1 VTSTSRPGP
10 IDKPALD
17 LFRLDGKTAL
27 ITGGSRNIGKA
38 IAEGFASA
46 GADLVLVA
54 RKAPALEEVA
64 AAIRARSGQSVLT
77 RACDVGSATQVGEL
91 VAELT
96 SSGTHIDVLVNNAI
110 HTGGTYGVVPL
121 LETGDQPWRRTM
133 EVNFFGALRLS
144 QALVPKMMAA
154 GGGVVIN
161 VISAAAFSPM
171 ATMAPYGVS
180 KAALWALT
188 QYLARECA
196 PAVRVNALCPGSM
209 REPDDR
215 RPLSRAQVDVTPMA
229 RAASNLEAVGAAI
242 YLASDASSF
251 STGDIVF
258 CNGGLSGLSSYFG
271 IDPSHGRA

>member
-1 VTSTSRPGP
+1 VTAAPPPGP
-10 IDKPALD
+10 GNGSALG

-38 IAEGFASA
+38 MAQGFADA

-54 RKAPALEEVA
+54 RKEAALEEVA
-64 AAIRARSGQSVLT
+64 AAIRARTGRSVT
-77 RACDVGSATQVGEL
+77 VCVCDISSTPQ
-91 VAELT
+91 VAEVVAGLET
-96 SSGTHIDVLVNNAI
+96 DGTHIDVLVNNAI
-110 HTGGTYGVVPL
+110 HTGGTYGVL
-121 LETGDQPWRRTM
+121 SALDTGEDAWRRTM

-144 QALVPKMMAA
+144 QALVPKMVAA
-154 GGGVVIN
+154 GRGVVIN

-171 ATMAPYGVS
+171 ATMGPYGVS

-196 PAVRVNALCPGSM
+196 PTVRVNALCPGSM
-209 REPDDR
+209 REEEDK
-215 RPLSRAQVDVTPMA
+215 RPLSQAQISLTPMA
-229 RAASNLEAVGAAI
+229 RDATNAEAVGAAL

-271 IDPSHGRA
+271 IDPGRRRA

>member
-1 VTSTSRPGP
+1 VTSTSRTGP
-10 IDKPALD
+10 TDKPAID

-38 IAEGFASA
+38 IAAGFAGA
-46 GADLVLVA
+46 GANLVLVA

-64 AAIRARSGQSVLT
+64 AAIRATTGQSVT
-77 RACDVGSATQVGEL
+77 THACDVGSATQIEAL

-96 SSGTHIDVLVNNAI
+96 SSGTHIDVLVNNAT
-110 HTGGTYGVVPL
+110 HTGGTYGVIPL

-144 QALVPKMMAA
+144 RALVPKMMAA
-154 GGGVVIN
+154 GGGVLIN

-171 ATMAPYGVS
+171 ATMGPYGVS

-196 PAVRVNALCPGSM
+196 PTVRVNALCPGSM
-209 REPDDR
+209 REEQDR
-215 RPLSRAQVDVTPMA
+215 RPLSSAQVGVTPMA
-229 RAASNLEAVGAAI
+229 REASNLEAVGAALF
-242 YLASDASSF
+242 LASDASSF

-271 IDPSHGRA
+271 IDPSRGLA

>member
-1 VTSTSRPGP
+1 MTSTSRPGP
-10 IDKPALD
+10 SDKPALD
-17 LFRLDGKTAL
+17 LFRLDGRTAL
-27 ITGGSRNIGKA
+27 ITGGSRNIGRA
-38 IAEGFASA
+38 IAEGFAAA

-54 RKAPALEEVA
+54 RKAAALEEVA
-64 AAIRARSGQSVLT
+64 AAIRARTGQSVST
-77 RACDVGSATQVGEL
+77 HPCDVGSATQIGEL

-96 SSGTHIDVLVNNAI
+96 SRDTHIDVLVNNAL
-110 HTGGTYGVVPL
+110 HTGGTYGVTPL
-121 LETGDQPWRRTM
+121 LETGDEPWRRTM

-171 ATMAPYGVS
+171 ATMGPYGVS

-188 QYLARECA
+188 QYLAQECA
-196 PAVRVNALCPGSM
+196 PAVRVNALCPGNM
-209 REPDDR
+209 REPHDR
-215 RPLSRAQVDVTPMA
+215 RPLSRAQVDATPMA
-229 RAASNLEAVGAAI
+229 RDASNLEAVGAAL

-271 IDPSHGRA
+271 IDPVQGRA

>member
-1 VTSTSRPGP
+1 VTSYSGPGP
-10 IDKPALD
+10 TGARALD

-38 IAEGFASA
+38 IAHGFADA

-54 RKAPALEEVA
+54 RKQAALDEVA
-64 AAIRARSGQSVLT
+64 AAVRSRTGRSAT
-77 RACDVGSATQVGEL
+77 AYGCDIGSAAQIADL
-91 VAELT
+91 VAELDT
-96 SSGTHIDVLVNNAI
+96 SGTHIDVLVNNAI

-121 LETGDQPWRRTM
+121 LETGDERWQRTM

-144 QALVPKMMAA
+144 RALIPKMITA

-161 VISAAAFSPM
+161 VISGAAFSPM
-171 ATMAPYGVS
+171 ATMGPYGVS

-196 PAVRVNALCPGSM
+196 PVVRVNALCPGSM
-209 REPDDR
+209 REEEDR
-215 RPLSRAQVDVTPMA
+215 RPLSSAQIDITPLA
-229 RAASNLEAVGAAI
+229 RDASNVEAVGAAL

-271 IDPSHGRA
+271 IDPTRGRT

>member
-1 VTSTSRPGP
+1 VTPTSRPDLTG
-10 IDKPALD
+10 KSALD

-38 IAEGFASA
+38 IAEGFAGA
-46 GADLVLVA
+46 GAKLVLVA
-54 RKAPALEEVA
+54 RKAAALEEVA
-64 AAIRARSGQSVLT
+64 AAIRARTGQSVST
-77 RACDVGSATQVGEL
+77 RACDIGSATQIGEL
-91 VAELT
+91 VAELA

-110 HTGGTYGVVPL
+110 HTGGTYGVIPL
-121 LETGDQPWRRTM
+121 LETEDERWRRTM

-144 QALVPKMMAA
+144 RGLVPKMMAA

-171 ATMAPYGVS
+171 ATMGPYGVS

-196 PAVRVNALCPGSM
+196 PAIRVNALCPGSM
-209 REPDDR
+209 REEQDR
-215 RPLSRAQVDVTPMA
+215 RPLSDDVVAVTPMA
-229 RAASNLEAVGAAI
+229 RDATNLEAVGAAL

-271 IDPSHGRA
+271 IDPSRGRG